1 MAISTVYVITGVSRG
16 IGLAIVKELC
26 ARYSDIKI
34 VGCVRDPAN
43 APLLDAVVQQYP
55 GVIDVVKYEAG
66 SGDNNKEIAQSVLA
80 KYGRV
85 DTLIPNAGIFT
96 CNSHAADTPID
107 ALREHLEVNAI
118 APLVLFQAFMP
129 CLKASSDPKYI
140 PITTAGASSAYIQMP
155 IGQGCYGGSKAMLNF
170 ITRKIHFENEWLT
183 SFPLAPGCIDTDMLR
198 GSVQRDTTGIMAKA
212 FEGIVVTPEQGGR
225 MLVDIILASKRETHG
240 GEFVDI
246 DGSKLPW

>member
-1 MAISTVYVITGVSRG
+1 MAISTVYLITGVSRG

-26 ARYSDIKI
+26 ARYSDIRI
-34 VGCVRDPAN
+34 VGCVRDPTN
-43 APLLDAVVQQYP
+43 TPLLDAVVQQYP

-66 SGDNNKEIAQSVLA
+66 NTDNNKEIAQSVLA

-85 DTLIPNAGIFT
+85 DTLIANAGIFT
-96 CNSHAADTPID
+96 YNGHAADTPVD
-107 ALREHLEVNAI
+107 TLREHLEVNAI
-118 APLVLFQAFMP
+118 APLVLFQAFVP

-140 PITTAGASSAYIQMP
+140 PISTAGASSAYIQMP
-155 IGQGCYGGSKAMLNF
+155 IGQGCYGGSKVILNF

-183 SFPLAPGCIDTDMLR
+183 SFPLSPGCIDTDMSR
-198 GSVQRDTTGIMAKA
+198 GSLQRDITGTMAKK
-212 FEGIVVTPEQGGR
+212 FEEIVTKPDQGGR

-240 GEFVDI
+240 GEFVDL